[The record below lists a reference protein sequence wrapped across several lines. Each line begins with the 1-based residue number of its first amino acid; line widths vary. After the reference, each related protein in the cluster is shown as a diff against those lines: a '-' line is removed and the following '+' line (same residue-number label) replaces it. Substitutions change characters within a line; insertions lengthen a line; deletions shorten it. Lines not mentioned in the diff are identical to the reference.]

1 MIITRTVLSTL
12 YTGFSTAFQ
21 SGFSGVTPQYN
32 RVAQVVPSTT
42 RVNEYGWMADLPGIR
57 EWLGDRLV
65 KNLETNSYQL
75 RNKSFESTVGVKRED
90 IEDDNL
96 GMFGTIV
103 TEMGRL
109 SAVFPDEQVWP
120 LLTNGWAGKCYDGK
134 PFFSEDHPVLD
145 KNGKKTTA
153 SNDLGGNGTPWFL
166 LDTTRAVKPLIWQTR
181 KAFNL
186 VRMDAETDEH
196 VFTAGQFRY
205 GVDGRAVAGYG
216 FWQLATGSKQE
227 LTPETYAEARALMLD
242 RRGDNGRPLGLQPN
256 LLVVP
261 SSLEGVARKILLAEN
276 DAAGSTNVW
285 KGTAEPFTTPWLA
298 AA

>member
-21 SGFSGVTPQYN
+21 GGFSGVTPQYN

-57 EWLGDRLV
+57 EWLGDRHV
-65 KNLETNSYQL
+65 KNLESNGYQL
-75 RNKSFESTVGVKRED
+75 RNKSFELTIGVKRED

-96 GMFGTIV
+96 GMFGTTL

-120 LLTNGWAGKCYDGK
+120 LLTNGWTGKCYDGK

-145 KNGKKTTA
+145 KNGKKTVA

-196 VFTAGQFRY
+196 VFSAGQFRY

-276 DAAGSTNVW
+276 DAAGSTNIW